1 MPASRPEN
9 ETHPARPLC
18 RAEVAPAGAP
28 ALRAV
33 LVLLSTHT
41 GGSACIMHGLR
52 RMVMR
57 VCLWHTVRVSCKI
70 VRIFCGEQQC
80 GDHCTVNCRI

>member
-33 LVLLSTHT
+33 LVLLNTHT
-41 GGSACIMHGLR
+41 GGVGVYHARPAAHGDARMPLAHGARIMQNRTYFLR
-52 RMVMR
+52 R
-57 VCLWHTVRVSCKI
+57 TAVR
-70 VRIFCGEQQC
+70 RPL
-80 GDHCTVNCRI
+80 HC